1 MNGITKAEV
10 DDLAAQVLTDE
21 LEHVAYEMSATEQ
34 FYFLHKCRRVI
45 AFYTEKDDGEKQP

>member
-10 DDLAAQVLTDE
+10 DDLAAQVLTAEID
-21 LEHVAYEMSATEQ
+21 HVAYEMSATEQ

-45 AFYTEKDDGEKQP
+45 AFYTEQDNGEEQS